1 MLGVNMTLKTVVVD
15 DELHALTLITDYVA
29 KTPSLELVA
38 KFQDAIE
45 ALEYLNNN
53 QIDLLF
59 LDIQMPELSG
69 IELLESLQVKPLVI
83 FTTAFS
89 EYAVQG
95 FQMDAIDYLV
105 KPILFPR
112 FLKAVNKA
120 TTQVQYIQQ
129 VSEGRVASASVSND
143 APPKEQG
150 YIFVKVDSHWE
161 RIQLAEINYI
171 EANGDYISIHL
182 QNKTRLMCLQ
192 TLSQMQKR
200 LDGADF
206 VRVHRS
212 YIVNLA
218 KVDTV
223 EKDHLYVAG
232 QDITISK
239 GYRQEFLNLIG
250 KK

>member
-1 MLGVNMTLKTVVVD
+1 MSLKTVVID
-15 DELHALTLITDYVA
+15 DELHALKLVTDYVA
-29 KTPSLELVA
+29 KVPSLELVA
-38 KFQDAIE
+38 QFQDAIQ
-45 ALEYLNNN
+45 ALEYLSNNH
-53 QIDLLF
+53 IDLLF
-59 LDIQMPELSG
+59 LDIQMPDISG

-83 FTTAFS
+83 FTTAFP

-95 FQMDAIDYLV
+95 FQLDAVDYLV

-129 VSEGRVASASVSND
+129 VSEGKVTNTPQTND
-143 APPKEQG
+143 VPQKEPG

-161 RIQLAEINYI
+161 RIQLTDITYI
-171 EANGDYISIHL
+171 EASGDYITIHL

-192 TLSQMQKR
+192 TLSQMLER
-200 LDGADF
+200 LDGSDF

-218 KVDTV
+218 RVDTV
-223 EKDHLYVAG
+223 EKDHLIIAE

>member
-1 MLGVNMTLKTVVVD
+1 MTLKTVIVD
-15 DELHALTLITDYVA
+15 DEKHALSLIADYTKKV
-29 KTPSLELVA
+29 PSLELVA
-38 KFQDAIE
+38 QFQDALQ

-53 QIDLLF
+53 PVDLLL
-59 LDIQMPELSG
+59 LDIQMPDLSG
-69 IELLESLQVKPLVI
+69 IDLLTSLQVKPLVI
-83 FTTAFS
+83 FTTAFP

-95 FQMDAIDYLV
+95 FQLDAIDYLV

-129 VSEGRVASASVSND
+129 VSEGKLASTSPISDV
-143 APPKEQG
+143 PQKEAG

-161 RIQLAEINYI
+161 RIQLEEITFI
-171 EANGDYISIHL
+171 EACGDYISIHL
-182 QNKTRLMCLQ
+182 QSKKRLMCLQ

-200 LDGADF
+200 LEGTDF
-206 VRVHRS
+206 IRVHRS

-223 EKDHLYVAG
+223 EKDHLIVAG
-232 QDITISK
+232 QDVTISK
-239 GYRQEFLNLIG
+239 GYRQEFLNMIG

>member
-1 MLGVNMTLKTVVVD
+1 MTLKTVVVD
-15 DELHALTLITDYVA
+15 DELHALTLMTDYV
-29 KTPSLELVA
+29 KKVPSLELVA
-38 KFQDAIE
+38 QFQDALQ
-45 ALEYLNNN
+45 ALEFLNNN
-53 QIDLLF
+53 QVDLLL
-59 LDIQMPELSG
+59 LDIQMPDLSG
-69 IELLESLQVKPLVI
+69 IDLLTSLQVKPLVI

-95 FQMDAIDYLV
+95 FQLDAIDYLV
-105 KPILFPR
+105 KPIMFPR

-129 VSEGRVASASVSND
+129 VSEGRLELNQGNND
-143 APPKEQG
+143 VPHREQG

-161 RIQLAEINYI
+161 RIQLDDITYI

-182 QNKTRLMCLQ
+182 TNKTRLMCLQ
-192 TLSQMQKR
+192 TLSQMLTR
-200 LDGADF
+200 LEGTEF

-212 YIVNLA
+212 FIVNLA

-223 EKDHLYVAG
+223 EKDHLLVDG

-239 GYRQEFLNLIG
+239 GYRQDFLKLIA
-250 KK
+250 KR

>member
-1 MLGVNMTLKTVVVD
+1 MTLKTVVID
-15 DELHALTLITDYVA
+15 DEIHALTLVSDYVG
-29 KTPSLELVA
+29 KVPSLDLVA
-38 KFQDAIE
+38 QFQDAIQ
-45 ALEYLNNN
+45 ALEYLNSNHV
-53 QIDLLF
+53 DLIF
-59 LDIQMPELSG
+59 LDVQMPDLSG
-69 IELLESLQVKPLVI
+69 IDLITSLQVKPLVI
-83 FTTAFS
+83 FTTAYS

-95 FQMDAIDYLV
+95 FQLDAVDYLV

-120 TTQVQYIQQ
+120 TSQVQVIQQ
-129 VSEGRVASASVSND
+129 VSEGRLTHIMPTTD
-143 APPKEQG
+143 IPPREAG

-161 RIQLAEINYI
+161 RIQLSDINYI
-171 EANGDYISIHL
+171 EACGDYIAIHL

-192 TLSQMQKR
+192 TLSQMLKR
-200 LDGADF
+200 LDGTDF

-223 EKDHLYVAG
+223 EKDHLLIEG

-239 GYRQEFLNLIG
+239 GYRQEFLSMIG
-250 KK
+250 KNSLPL

>member
-1 MLGVNMTLKTVVVD
+1 MNLKTVVID
-15 DELHALTLITDYVA
+15 DELHALELITDYVG
-29 KTPSLELVA
+29 KVPSLELVGQ
-38 KFQDAIE
+38 FQDAIQ

-53 QIDLLF
+53 QVDLLL
-59 LDIQMPELSG
+59 LDIQMPDLSG
-69 IELLESLQVKPLVI
+69 IELLESLQTKPLVI
-83 FTTAFS
+83 FTTAFP

-95 FQMDAIDYLV
+95 FQLDAVDYLV

-120 TTQVQYIQQ
+120 TTQVQYILQ
-129 VSEGRVASASVSND
+129 VSEGKYTNFPPASD
-143 APPKEQG
+143 IPQKEQG

-161 RIQLAEINYI
+161 RIQLTDITYI
-171 EANGDYISIHL
+171 EANGDYIVIHL
-182 QNKTRLMCLQ
+182 QNNTRLMCLQ
-192 TLSQMQKR
+192 TLSQMLER

-212 YIVNLA
+212 FIVNLA
-218 KVDTV
+218 RVDTV
-223 EKDHLYVAG
+223 EKDHLLVAG

-239 GYRQEFLNLIG
+239 SYRQAFLNLIG